1 MFKGNSLN
9 LSTFLTPAALSLV
22 LAETAE
28 ASATAGFTPVP
39 LPLVLAEFL
48 GFEGLLGRMEH

>member
-22 LAETAE
+22 LAE
-28 ASATAGFTPVP
+28 
-39 LPLVLAEFL
+39 FL